1 MTFQLWNP
9 DWFPLPGQA
18 MFDREKQ
25 RITVVSRS
33 QNNLDLFVIGND
45 DRVWST
51 FWPVQ
56 GGWNWNAD
64 WFPLPGQARFA
75 HLTQQVVAVARTPAN
90 LDLFVIG
97 NDGRVYSTFW
107 PAPGAGIGTPIV
119 PLPGRQCSTLQISAL
134 PSFPAARTISTFS

>member
-18 MFDREKQ
+18 VFDREKQ
-25 RITVVSRS
+25 RITVVSRTPT
-33 QNNLDLFVIGND
+33 NLDLFVIGND

-56 GGWNWNAD
+56 GLELERRLVSTSRAGQVR
-64 WFPLPGQARFA
+64 PLSKS
-75 HLTQQVVAVARTPAN
+75 LAVARAPHN

-97 NDGRVYSTFW
+97 NDGHV
-107 PAPGAGIGTPIV
+107 
-119 PLPGRQCSTLQISAL
+119 
-134 PSFPAARTISTFS
+134 